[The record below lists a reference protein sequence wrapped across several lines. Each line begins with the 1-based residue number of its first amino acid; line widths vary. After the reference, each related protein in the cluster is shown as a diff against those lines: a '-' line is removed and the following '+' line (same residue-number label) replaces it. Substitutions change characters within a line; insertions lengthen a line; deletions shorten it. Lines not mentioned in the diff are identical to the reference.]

1 MTNFFGYE
9 VRKQHYTLQQI
20 MMGLPNNG
28 FELPAAEEAQLPEER
43 MEIHGMTDELR
54 RPMMLPVKAK
64 RKHKKVPAACIFT
77 DSGYL
82 FIFLMAA
89 DQPRGVSSSSSG
101 VLGVGE

>member
-1 MTNFFGYE
+1 
-9 VRKQHYTLQQI
+9 
-20 MMGLPNNG
+20 MG
-28 FELPAAEEAQLPEER
+28 LPEER
-43 MEIHGMTDELR
+43 MEIPGMTDELR
-54 RPMMLPVKAK
+54 RPMKLPVKAK

-82 FIFLMAA
+82 FIFVMAA